1 MSKEQTFLG
10 TGWSFPP
17 KFTSHKRGV
26 ELTSDEENILG
37 SVRTI
42 LTTKQGERIMHPFF
56 GCDLND
62 DLFEPMGS
70 TEITRIKNRIKDALL
85 FFEPRIKDE
94 EVTLNLNNIYEGMV
108 EILIEFTIISTNS
121 RTNMVFPFYKNEATD
136 L

>member
-1 MSKEQTFLG
+1 MSIDQTFLG

-17 KFTSHKRGV
+17 KFSSHNTGVDVTSN
-26 ELTSDEENILG
+26 EENILG
-37 SVRTI
+37 SIRTI
-42 LTTKQGERIMHPFF
+42 LTTKQGERIMHPKF

-94 EVTLNLNNIYEGMV
+94 EVTLNLDNIYQGVV

-121 RTNMVFPFYKNEATD
+121 RTNMVFPFYKNEGTD